1 MNTIHIPLR
10 EGLSAVGGASII
22 VASVV
27 WAGGLPGW
35 MFLAGFLVALACV
48 LTLLVAIG
56 LGPVGRF
63 LVAVD
68 GGLKGV
74 KAAPPQAFTPAP
86 AADPIQDQVVAAL
99 VSLGAKPAKARAAAE
114 ATSTGPRDLKSWLGR
129 AVRYAA

>member
-1 MNTIHIPLR
+1 MNIPVR
-10 EGLSAVGGASII
+10 EGLSAVGGACVI

-68 GGLKGV
+68 GGLKGI
-74 KAAPPQAFTPAP
+74 KPAP
-86 AADPIQDQVVAAL
+86 QPGPSDPIQDQVVAAL

-114 ATSTGPRDLKSWLGR
+114 ATSAGPRDLKSWLNR